1 MGAMVSS
8 VLNIQD
14 LAKGISNKTYKTSRP
29 SKMNYGDLK
38 KYGLFICRIEEKDLQ
53 RCSL

>member
-1 MGAMVSS
+1 MGAMVST

-14 LAKGISNKTYKTSRP
+14 LAKGISNKTYKTSQP
-29 SKMNYGDLK
+29 SKMNYGDPN
-38 KYGLFICRIEEKDLQ
+38 KYGLFLYRIEEKDLQ

>member
-14 LAKGISNKTYKTSRP
+14 LAKGISNKTYKMIQPLRWITEI
-29 SKMNYGDLK
+29 LK
-38 KYGLFICRIEEKDLQ
+38 NMDYFYAE
-53 RCSL
+53 

>member
-1 MGAMVSS
+1 MDAMVIS

-14 LAKGISNKTYKTSRP
+14 VALGLSNKTYKMSQP

-38 KYGLFICRIEEKDLQ
+38 
-53 RCSL
+53 

>member
-8 VLNIQD
+8 ALNIQN

>member
-38 KYGLFICRIEEKDLQ
+38 KYGLFLCRIKEKDLQ